1 MYHYRADGFADYV
14 ITYLFIS
21 DPIKDQF
28 IQATWH
34 PWLGIAALTC
44 LFFVLGVVLALAI
57 RIFAFFIR
65 AHVSL
70 LHAYSVSVWSAAPIL
85 LLSPLAMSLFKI
97 LENSFYVIPSLV
109 IISLFLFWT
118 FLRVLKGISV
128 VYDLS
133 RVKTYTVGILMC
145 ILFIGGLFFYYE
157 SVYALSTYIKFAVH
171 LAQNPW

>member
-1 MYHYRADGFADYV
+1 MYHYRTDRLADYL

-21 DPIKDQF
+21 DPVKEQF

-34 PWLGIAALTC
+34 PWQGIAALAS
-44 LFFVLGVVLALAI
+44 LFFVLGIVLAVAI
-57 RIFAFFIR
+57 KMFAFFIR
-65 AHVSL
+65 ARVSL
-70 LHAYSVSVWSAAPIL
+70 LHAYSVSVWSAAPIIF
-85 LLSPLAMSLFKI
+85 LSPLAMSLFKI
-97 LENSFYVIPSLV
+97 LDSSYKIPSLV

-133 RVKTYTVGILMC
+133 RIKTYTAGIAMC
-145 ILFIGGLFFYYE
+145 VLLIGGLYFYYE
-157 SVYALSTYIKFAVH
+157 SVYALSTYIKFALH